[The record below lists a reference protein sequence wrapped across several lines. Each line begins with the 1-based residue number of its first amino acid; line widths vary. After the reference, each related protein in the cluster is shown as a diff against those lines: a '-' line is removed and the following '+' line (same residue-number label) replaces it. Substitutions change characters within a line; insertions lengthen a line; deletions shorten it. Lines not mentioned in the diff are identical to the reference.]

1 MRWSIDFPIPAS
13 PFPIS
18 HQSKI
23 LSMGSCFAQTIGQKM
38 KNAKFDVLVN
48 PFGTLFH
55 PLNLAELLDHALFQD
70 PLEKEGIL
78 ERDGLFLHYATHSDV
93 VGKSPEELAE
103 LYSQKLKLTR
113 SYLEQGSHLILTLGT
128 AWVYEHETFGRVANC
143 HKQPQKLFEKKL
155 SSLEEMEMG
164 LWSVLDNFSR
174 AFPNLK
180 IILTLSPVRH
190 IKDGVAENQLSKSL
204 LRVLCA
210 NLERRMSSV
219 SYFPAYEIIMDELR
233 DYRFY
238 KSDLIHPSEEA
249 EDYIWQKW
257 QQSIFSQ
264 STREI
269 VSEIQKVQL
278 ELAHRPFN
286 PDTDAHR
293 KFLQNLLS
301 KLERLNAEF
310 DFSKELVEV
319 KSRIEG

>member
-1 MRWSIDFPIPAS
+1 MRWSIDFPIPDS
-13 PFPIS
+13 PFPMS

-48 PFGTLFH
+48 PFGTIFH
-55 PLNLAELLDHALFQD
+55 PLNLADLLDHALFQD
-70 PLEKEGIL
+70 PLEKDGML

-93 VGKSPEELAE
+93 VGKSPEELTE
-103 LYSQKLKLTR
+103 LYSQKLSLTR
-113 SYLEQGSHLILTLGT
+113 SYLEQGTHLILTLGT
-128 AWVYEHETFGRVANC
+128 AWIYEHETFGRVANC

-155 SSLEEMEMG
+155 TTLEEMEMG

-249 EDYIWQKW
+249 EEYIWQKW
-257 QQSIFSQ
+257 QQAIFPEA
-264 STREI
+264 TREKI
-269 VSEIQKVQL
+269 SEIQKVQL
-278 ELAHRPFN
+278 ELGHRPFN
-286 PDTDAHR
+286 PDTEAHR
-293 KFLQNLLS
+293 KFLQNLLA
-301 KLERLNAEF
+301 KLERLNDEF
-310 DFSKELVEV
+310 DFSREISEV
-319 KSRIEG
+319 SSRMNR

>member
-1 MRWSIDFPIPAS
+1 MRWSIDFPIPDS
-13 PFPIS
+13 PFPMS
-18 HQSKI
+18 HHSKI

-48 PFGTLFH
+48 PFGTIFH
-55 PLNLAELLDHALFQD
+55 PLNLADLLDHALFQD
-70 PLEKEGIL
+70 PMEKDGML

-93 VGKSPEELAE
+93 VGKSPEELTE
-103 LYSQKLKLTR
+103 LYSQKLSLTR
-113 SYLEQGSHLILTLGT
+113 SYLEQGTHLILTLGT
-128 AWVYEHETFGRVANC
+128 AWIYEHETFGRVANC
-143 HKQPQKLFEKKL
+143 HKQPQKLFEKRL

-219 SYFPAYEIIMDELR
+219 RYFPAYEIIMDELR

-249 EDYIWQKW
+249 EEYIWQKW
-257 QQSIFSQ
+257 QLAIFPEA
-264 STREI
+264 TREK
-269 VSEIQKVQL
+269 VSKIQKVQL

-293 KFLQNLLS
+293 KFLQNLLA
-301 KLERLNAEF
+301 KLERLNNEF
-310 DFSKELVEV
+310 DFSRELAEV
-319 KSRIEG
+319 KGRLEG

>member
-1 MRWSIDFPIPAS
+1 MRWSIDFPIPDS
-13 PFPIS
+13 PFPMS

-48 PFGTLFH
+48 PFGTIFH
-55 PLNLAELLDHALFQD
+55 PLNLADLLDHALFQD
-70 PLEKEGIL
+70 PLEKDGML

-93 VGKSPEELAE
+93 VGKSPEELTE
-103 LYSQKLKLTR
+103 LYSQKLSLTR
-113 SYLEQGSHLILTLGT
+113 SYLEQGTHLILTLGT
-128 AWVYEHETFGRVANC
+128 AWIYEHETFGRVANC

-155 SSLEEMEMG
+155 TTLEEMEMG

-219 SYFPAYEIIMDELR
+219 RYFPAYEIIMDELR

-249 EDYIWQKW
+249 EEYIWQKW
-257 QQSIFSQ
+257 QQAIFPEA
-264 STREI
+264 TREKI
-269 VSEIQKVQL
+269 SEIQKVQL

-293 KFLQNLLS
+293 KFLQNLLA

>member
-1 MRWSIDFPIPAS
+1 MRWSIDFPIPDS
-13 PFPIS
+13 PFPMS

-48 PFGTLFH
+48 PFGTIFH
-55 PLNLAELLDHALFQD
+55 PLNLADLLDHALFQD
-70 PLEKEGIL
+70 PLEKDGML
-78 ERDGLFLHYATHSDV
+78 ERNGLFLHYATHSDV
-93 VGKSPEELAE
+93 VGKSPEELTE
-103 LYSQKLKLTR
+103 LYFQKLSLTR
-113 SYLEQGSHLILTLGT
+113 SYLEQGTHLILTLGT
-128 AWVYEHETFGRVANC
+128 AWIYEHETFGRVANC

-155 SSLEEMEMG
+155 TTLEEMEMG

-219 SYFPAYEIIMDELR
+219 RYFPAYEIIMDELR

-249 EDYIWQKW
+249 EEYIWQKW
-257 QQSIFSQ
+257 QQAIFPEA
-264 STREI
+264 TREKI
-269 VSEIQKVQL
+269 SEIQKVQL

-286 PDTDAHR
+286 PDTEAHR
-293 KFLQNLLS
+293 KFLQNLLA
-301 KLERLNAEF
+301 KLERLNDEF
-310 DFSKELVEV
+310 DFSREISEV
-319 KSRIEG
+319 SSRMNR

>member
-1 MRWSIDFPIPAS
+1 MRWSIDFPIPDS
-13 PFPIS
+13 PFPMS

-48 PFGTLFH
+48 PFGTIFH
-55 PLNLAELLDHALFQD
+55 PLNLADLLDHALFQD
-70 PLEKEGIL
+70 PLEKDGML
-78 ERDGLFLHYATHSDV
+78 ERNGLFLHYATHSDV
-93 VGKSPEELAE
+93 VGKSPEELTE
-103 LYSQKLKLTR
+103 LYSQKLSLTR
-113 SYLEQGSHLILTLGT
+113 SYLEQGTHLIPTLGT
-128 AWVYEHETFGRVANC
+128 AWIYEHETFGRVANC

-155 SSLEEMEMG
+155 TTLEEMEMG

-249 EDYIWQKW
+249 EEYIWQKW
-257 QQSIFSQ
+257 QQAIFPEA
-264 STREI
+264 TREKI
-269 VSEIQKVQL
+269 SEIQKVQL

-286 PDTDAHR
+286 PDTEAHR
-293 KFLQNLLS
+293 KFLQNLLA
-301 KLERLNAEF
+301 KLERLNDEF
-310 DFSKELVEV
+310 DFSREISEV
-319 KSRIEG
+319 SSRMNR